1 MAKHFWE
8 QKKCTLPVAIF
19 LRMAYEAALSS
30 GLSEE
35 ESKAFAIFMAEKRVQ
50 GGTIDY
56 SRMSYIQAMF
66 ERFLEGVKRTTL
78 EKYSKYNYV
87 FDSFTKGLE
96 KEMQMG
102 IDELNAEDFLLEIE
116 GNETDHWS

>member
-8 QKKCTLPVAIF
+8 QKKCTLTVSIF

-35 ESKAFAIFMAEKRVQ
+35 ESKAFAIFMAERRVK
-50 GGTIDY
+50 GDTINY
-56 SRMSYIQAMF
+56 SRMSYTQAMF

-87 FDSFTKGLE
+87 YDSFTRDLE
-96 KEMQMG
+96 KEIQKG
-102 IDELNAEDFLLEIE
+102 IDELNTEDFLLDLEGKEI
-116 GNETDHWS
+116 DYWC